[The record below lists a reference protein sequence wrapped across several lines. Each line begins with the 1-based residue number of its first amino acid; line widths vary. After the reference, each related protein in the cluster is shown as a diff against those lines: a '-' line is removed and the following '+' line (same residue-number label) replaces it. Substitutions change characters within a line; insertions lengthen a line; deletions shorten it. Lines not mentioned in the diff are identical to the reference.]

1 MLSTIT
7 IGHLF
12 GIRHRPK
19 GRELTCIMSLCRSCL
34 TWSSSMRRHKQSTLH
49 GRSVA
54 LTTWLSNLSIRGWKL
69 MVLMVGHGQCSNG
82 LCIADKINS
91 PLQMEIH
98 TENISGR
105 QPLQKPHACKMG
117 YIEKLHPETNH
128 KLLTLSWLHQFLR
141 SHTWILNSQW
151 RWIKQTT
158 EHRTCPCDNSENSTA
173 TEISKYKWQQRTTWQ
188 NDNDNANSENSTATE
203 IPKCK

>member
-1 MLSTIT
+1 MTLPSNISMNSGHGLKACETTSSINMENCHCITFLPTYQWTVITAIDLWNNKFNKHENVKCLFIIT

-19 GRELTCIMSLCRSCL
+19 GRELTCPMSLSRSCL
-34 TWSSSMRRHKQSTLH
+34 TWIASMRCHKQSTLH

-54 LTTWLSNLSIRGWKL
+54 IAIWLSNLSIRGWKL

-98 TENISGR
+98 TENNSGR
-105 QPLQKPHACKMG
+105 QPL
-117 YIEKLHPETNH
+117 
-128 KLLTLSWLHQFLR
+128 
-141 SHTWILNSQW
+141 
-151 RWIKQTT
+151 
-158 EHRTCPCDNSENSTA
+158 
-173 TEISKYKWQQRTTWQ
+173 
-188 NDNDNANSENSTATE
+188 
-203 IPKCK
+203 

>member
-1 MLSTIT
+1 MFTIT

-82 LCIADKINS
+82 FCIADKINS

-128 KLLTLSWLHQFLR
+128 KLLTLSKMQKQQ
-141 SHTWILNSQW
+141 LNWNLQQCKRQQWQW
-151 RWIKQTT
+151 RFF
-158 EHRTCPCDNSENSTA
+158 PLNNVNSFAQKASL
-173 TEISKYKWQQRTTWQ
+173 
-188 NDNDNANSENSTATE
+188 
-203 IPKCK
+203 